1 MSLSGTDM
9 FLSGTDTFSDT
20 GVFLSETDVIK
31 CVISV
36 TKWVAIR
43 DEKLA
48 LKEYRALCH
57 TPFLDHYE
65 VPDLPHI
72 FWAPRSAILNFR
84 VPHGHRPTIPQG
96 IAATIAFG
104 SGGS

>member
-1 MSLSGTDM
+1 M
-9 FLSGTDTFSDT
+9 FLSGADTFSDT

-31 CVISV
+31 FVISV

-57 TPFLDHYE
+57 TAF
-65 VPDLPHI
+65 
-72 FWAPRSAILNFR
+72 FR
-84 VPHGHRPTIPQG
+84 PL
-96 IAATIAFG
+96 
-104 SGGS
+104 